1 MRTLLLGLSTSLL
14 LFTQQVSAQTPVV
27 TGARMTW
34 YGNYAAG
41 KTTVVKDPA
50 SVTGT
55 KVISSAISPPST
67 NTDRIPLVSDG
78 RFGFGY
84 ELIGGPANAQV
95 ALKYITKFPPPGVRD
110 AATGQLKLVKQN
122 TYRDLAIGRKDLFC
136 GEYLGEFKDP
146 PAGTWTLQVWYGD
159 RMLLEK
165 SFAVGNR

>member
-1 MRTLLLGLSTSLL
+1 MRRLLLGLSASLL
-14 LFTQQVSAQTPVV
+14 LFNQPISAQTAVV
-27 TGARMTW
+27 SGARMTW

-41 KTTVVKDPA
+41 KTKVVKDPA

-67 NTDRIPLVSDG
+67 NTDRIPLVSDA

-84 ELIGGPANAQV
+84 ELIGSPADALV
-95 ALKYITKFPPPGVRD
+95 ALKYITRFPPPGVRD
-110 AATGQLKLVKQN
+110 AATGRLKRVKEN
-122 TYRDLAIGRKDLFC
+122 TYRDLAVGRKDLFC
-136 GEYLGEFKDP
+136 GEYFGEFKDP

-165 SFAVGNR
+165 SFAVGKP